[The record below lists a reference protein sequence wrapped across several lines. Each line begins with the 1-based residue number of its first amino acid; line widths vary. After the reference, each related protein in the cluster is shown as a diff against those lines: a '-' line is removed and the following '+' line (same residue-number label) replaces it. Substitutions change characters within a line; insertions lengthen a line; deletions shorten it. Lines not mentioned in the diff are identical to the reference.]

1 MEASTLQARV
11 LEKLQATGQ
20 PTARGSASSRLPTQ
34 TVSNRRRQVSESS
47 SSEDGFGY
55 SSSDSESDKELR
67 LDVRSTQADILKA
80 SRICSRRDLTNCLR
94 KRRRLLQISLAA
106 LIVTALSFVAF
117 AAYELEQTEQLG
129 GSLQQQAAPRWRTDD
144 LPQEA
149 WLAAG
154 WGLPP
159 VMRESRP
166 GDGLR
171 SNNSTTQRKSKCKIG
186 CGAWSWSDEPI
197 ATLSLQR
204 DVLFGSEPDMMFGVC
219 SRVLYEPLFGFS
231 HIKVRT
237 FTSDLS
243 RIP

>member
-1 MEASTLQARV
+1 MCIGSIIGRADCSCDLRGDGSFDIAG
-11 LEKLQATGQ
+11 AGTGET
-20 PTARGSASSRLPTQ
+20 PGPRTT
-34 TVSNRRRQVSESS
+34 NRERRQVSESS

-67 LDVRSTQADILKA
+67 LDVRSTQVDLLKA

-117 AAYELEQTEQLG
+117 AAYELEQMEQLG

-166 GDGLR
+166 GDGVR
-171 SNNSTTQRKSKCKIG
+171 SNNSG
-186 CGAWSWSDEPI
+186 HPAE
-197 ATLSLQR
+197 
-204 DVLFGSEPDMMFGVC
+204 
-219 SRVLYEPLFGFS
+219 
-231 HIKVRT
+231 IKA
-237 FTSDLS
+237 
-243 RIP
+243 